1 MKYAVRKSTHG
12 QNKNC
17 PQTVFSAAYSAVTMS
32 NLQIQAGFASV
43 DELKAAFI
51 GLAGEDLLKLKQIA
65 RLRSFGLPTS
75 TWEDLLQEALFRAFT
90 GARQWPV
97 TVPFLAFLAQ
107 TMRSIATDERRR
119 AQDVEVISEADLGVD
134 EDSTKHIENVAITTA
149 TPESLAAAR
158 SALREIEQLFI
169 GDREVLQVLDGLA
182 LGSTPAE
189 VQSASGMTPV
199 QYSTAQKRI
208 QRALAKRYG
217 KE

>member
-1 MKYAVRKSTHG
+1 
-12 QNKNC
+12 
-17 PQTVFSAAYSAVTMS
+17 MS
-32 NLQIQAGFASV
+32 KLHNQADFASV
-43 DELKAAFI
+43 DEVKAAFI
-51 GLAGEDLLKLKQIA
+51 GLSGEDMLKLKQIA

-97 TVPFLAFLAQ
+97 SVPFLAFLAQ
-107 TMRSIATDERRR
+107 TMRSIAADERRR
-119 AQDVEVISEADLGVD
+119 AQDVEVVSETDLGVD
-134 EDSTKHIENVAITTA
+134 EDSGKDIGNLAVTAI
-149 TPESLAAAR
+149 TPESVSAAR
-158 SALREIEQLFI
+158 SSLREIEQLFA
-169 GDREVLQVLDGLA
+169 GDLEALQIIEALA

>member
-1 MKYAVRKSTHG
+1 M
-12 QNKNC
+12 
-17 PQTVFSAAYSAVTMS
+17 FSPAYSAVTMS
-32 NLQIQAGFASV
+32 KLHTQADFASV
-43 DELKAAFI
+43 DEVKAAFI
-51 GLAGEDLLKLKQIA
+51 GLSGEDLLKLKQIA

-97 TVPFLAFLAQ
+97 SVPFLAFLAQ
-107 TMRSIATDERRR
+107 TMRSIAADERRR
-119 AQDVEVISEADLGVD
+119 FQDVEVISEADLGID
-134 EDSTKHIENVAITTA
+134 EDSANHIDNLAVTVT
-149 TPESLAAAR
+149 TPESLTAAR
-158 SALREIEQLFI
+158 SALREIEQIFA
-169 GDREVLQVLDGLA
+169 GDRESLQIIEALA

-199 QYSTAQKRI
+199 QYSTAQRRI